1 MIGDGRNET
10 QMNSKVAKLDS
21 GQLAQVLREEGA
33 VAELLHRGHAQLLQ
47 LPAVVPTPHRLTP
60 RPLEQHAL
68 QHQHLA
74 VVPLRR
80 LLLRQHRAA
89 PLVHLR
95 VRHLLQPTQLL
106 REHRRGHVGA
116 ATARQ
121 QRRVL
126 QEHQQVAACGE
137 LREQLREQLHRAL
150 ADGESGGERGEVGA
164 HQCGEEAGG
173 ARQRG
178 RDCTRGKGSEEGV
191 GRTNGL
197 HGVLT
202 ESIVVGGEE
211 LRNGRWAIRQRGVG
225 RQHALRLHHFPRHF
239 QTCVLTQLVIASA
252 FVNMIPQLQTAQ
264 RQHVPTN
271 ALHFQRLPFRPE

>member
-1 MIGDGRNET
+1 MRGDGRNET
-10 QMNSKVAKLDS
+10 QMNSKVTELDS
-21 GQLAQVLREEGA
+21 GELAQVLREEGA

-137 LREQLREQLHRAL
+137 L
-150 ADGESGGERGEVGA
+150 
-164 HQCGEEAGG
+164 
-173 ARQRG
+173 
-178 RDCTRGKGSEEGV
+178 
-191 GRTNGL
+191 
-197 HGVLT
+197 
-202 ESIVVGGEE
+202 
-211 LRNGRWAIRQRGVG
+211 
-225 RQHALRLHHFPRHF
+225 
-239 QTCVLTQLVIASA
+239 
-252 FVNMIPQLQTAQ
+252 
-264 RQHVPTN
+264 
-271 ALHFQRLPFRPE
+271 